1 MADITMTE
9 RASDRSA
16 VRQIAW
22 LQLRCAIA
30 EEYVSKLPETLT
42 IDEFARFA
50 GMTIG
55 QVRHATTTG
64 DLVVSIREGHRGIA
78 PADNVA
84 FLLRERML
92 QLHFDKP
99 AWPAS
104 DRSLSISEA
113 AYERVWEEA
122 VRSSTTP
129 MDALDRLILASTAAS
144 AAAPAPG
151 RVE

>member
-9 RASDRSA
+9 RASDRSRL
-16 VRQIAW
+16 RQLAW
-22 LQLRCAIA
+22 LKLRCAIA

-64 DLVVSIREGHRGIA
+64 DLVVSIRDGHRGIA
-78 PADNVA
+78 PSDNLT

-99 AWPAS
+99 AWPRS
-104 DRSLSISEA
+104 DRSVAISEA

-122 VRSSTTP
+122 IRSSTTP
-129 MDALDRLILASTAAS
+129 MDALDRLLLAPTSALVRTST
-144 AAAPAPG
+144 
-151 RVE
+151 E